1 VSNLAKF
8 PTMSMVKGNK
18 RQYEEVQP
26 RVRKEITQEYSQGVR
41 GRGYLAIAK
50 KHQLPVVTVRHV
62 IARAKL
68 AVGGKVVS
76 RGHKKR
82 KLNSGEATKLCK
94 TLDQNPTAT
103 NRQLR
108 AVVRD
113 KIAVR
118 TVSDYLARADPPF
131 TTKVTQDQEPE
142 ELTEEWKE
150 GARKWLRGVKKIRL
164 DTRIYED
171 ETPVYANEAPT
182 RGRARRGTP
191 IIRARSRSAKKFTLH
206 MYAKRSGVLHWE
218 LSDKNADTREIERV
232 AVAAAHK
239 MQHGDVLVWDRLGR
253 CGRAVNPT
261 TQHYSPVARAAF
273 EERGVTIK
281 FLPPKGKYFNPL
293 ELLFN
298 DLKQHYIR
306 PNFAENGQPLSKAK
320 VASLVREYVDERAS
334 GALPGFFKA
343 RANGQDAVEKNIL

>member
-1 VSNLAKF
+1 MRN
-8 PTMSMVKGNK
+8 
-18 RQYEEVQP
+18 
-26 RVRKEITQEYSQGVR
+26 
-41 GRGYLAIAK
+41 
-50 KHQLPVVTVRHV
+50 
-62 IARAKL
+62 
-68 AVGGKVVS
+68 
-76 RGHKKR
+76 
-82 KLNSGEATKLCK
+82 
-94 TLDQNPTAT
+94 
-103 NRQLR
+103 
-108 AVVRD
+108 

-118 TVSDYLARADPPF
+118 TVSHYLAHADPPF
-131 TTKVTQDQEPE
+131 TTKVIQDQEPE

-150 GARKWLRGVKKIRL
+150 GARKWLRSARKIRL

-171 ETPVYANEAPT
+171 ETSVYANEASM

-191 IIRARSRSAKKFTLH
+191 IIRARSHYAKKFTLH

-218 LSDKNADTREIERV
+218 LSDKNADTGEIERV

-261 TQHYSPVARAAF
+261 TQHYSPIARAAF
-273 EERGVTIK
+273 EECGVTIK

-306 PNFAENGQPLSKAK
+306 PNFPKNGQSLSKSK
-320 VASLVREYVDERAS
+320 VASLVRGYVDERAS
-334 GALPGFFKA
+334 DALPGFFKA
-343 RANGQDAVEKNIL
+343 RANGQVAIEKKIL